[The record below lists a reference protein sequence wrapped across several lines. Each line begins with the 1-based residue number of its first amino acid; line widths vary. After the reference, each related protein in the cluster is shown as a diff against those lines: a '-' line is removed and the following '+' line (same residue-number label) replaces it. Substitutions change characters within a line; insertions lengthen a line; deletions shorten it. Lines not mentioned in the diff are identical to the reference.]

1 MSFSAFDN
9 FALGKYPF
17 DEQHLDRFL
26 KCLCAPPSEPLLSSS
41 TSNKSSAPCVVLLRE
56 WIAFVLGWKTLEA
69 HTKLGRCL
77 FWFFFSAA
85 SSVNCIP
92 RCSFKFDL
100 HMAQHID
107 HADLDDGP
115 IYISEAKLISV
126 FHPSKWS
133 YMDSWSTAGVF
144 ESGFMFWMGE
154 SLVHVCVHTCTLC
167 LTQLGPKSPAVLY
180 AWFSLEL
187 WQLPYPLTHSGHH

>member
-1 MSFSAFDN
+1 MS
-9 FALGKYPF
+9 PF
-17 DEQHLDRFL
+17 YRA
-26 KCLCAPPSEPLLSSS
+26 APPIKVLHPVLSCWENGLPLCWSGKPL
-41 TSNKSSAPCVVLLRE
+41 KL
-56 WIAFVLGWKTLEA
+56 TLNWGA
-69 HTKLGRCL
+69 AY
-77 FWFFFSAA
+77 FIFFFFAA
-85 SSVNCIP
+85 STVNCIP

-126 FHPSKWS
+126 FHPPKWTW
-133 YMDSWSTAGVF
+133 MDSWSTAGVF
-144 ESGFMFWMGE
+144 VSGIMFWMGE
-154 SLVHVCVHTCTLC
+154 SFVHVGLHTCTLC